1 MEGVVRLRYR
11 LMQLLRRHW
20 MLGTAAFVA
29 LVSMFFVP
37 PDEEYLGYFDWK
49 TIGCLFCVLAVASA
63 LRNAGVFDWAARAA
77 IARFASPRTLTMTL
91 VLVTAVFS
99 MAFTNDVALVIML
112 PLSVA
117 ALVEFGQPRLV
128 PAVFALQALAAN
140 LCGMVTPFGNP
151 QNIYLYSFFHVE
163 LGEFL
168 MTMAMPFLLS
178 VAGIIFATWFMT
190 RRGTFK
196 DDGVSTQPQQGTPG
210 EDVLA
215 PATSTAMLDRRRLIV
230 YVPLFVIALLA
241 VFRVIPF
248 GIAVIIVIVTLL
260 IFDRDALLKVDYPL
274 LATFLCFF
282 VFAGNMARIPA
293 LAQMLQPVMGQWGLL
308 ASALTSQVIS
318 NVPAAVLLS
327 HFTDAWQ
334 PLLIGVNI
342 GGAGTFVGSLASLIA
357 IRHFAIARTMIPRLR
372 EPDAPDTASFL
383 RLFGIVSGVFFVA
396 LLVICQIVLG

>member
-20 MLGTAAFVA
+20 MLAAAAFVA
-29 LVSMFFVP
+29 LVSMLFVP

-77 IARFASPRTLTMTL
+77 IARFGSPRTLTMTL

-117 ALVEFGQPRLV
+117 ALVESGQPRLV

-190 RRGTFK
+190 RRGTAE
-196 DDGVSTQPQQGTPG
+196 DDGVSMQSQQGASG

-260 IFDRDALLKVDYPL
+260 IFDCDALLKVDYPL

-293 LAQMLQPVMGQWGLL
+293 LEELLMPVMSQWGLL
-308 ASALTSQVIS
+308 TSALTSQVIS

-383 RLFGIVSGVFFVA
+383 RLFGIVNGVFFVA

>member
-29 LVSMFFVP
+29 LVSMLLVP
-37 PDEEYLGYFDWK
+37 PDGAYLGYFDWK

-77 IARFASPRTLTMTL
+77 IARFGSPRKMAMTL
-91 VLVTAVFS
+91 VLVTAAFS

-117 ALVEFGQPRLV
+117 ALVESGQPRLV

-151 QNIYLYSFFHVE
+151 QNIYLYSYFHVE

-168 MTMAMPFLLS
+168 MTMAMPFFLS

-190 RRGTFK
+190 GRGTAK
-196 DDGVSTQPQQGTPG
+196 DTGVSTQPQQGTPG

-215 PATSTAMLDRRRLIV
+215 PAASAAMLDRRRFVV

-241 VFRVIPF
+241 VFRVIPSCQF
-248 GIAVIIVIVTLL
+248 
-260 IFDRDALLKVDYPL
+260 
-274 LATFLCFF
+274 LA
-282 VFAGNMARIPA
+282 R
-293 LAQMLQPVMGQWGLL
+293 WR
-308 ASALTSQVIS
+308 
-318 NVPAAVLLS
+318 
-327 HFTDAWQ
+327 W
-334 PLLIGVNI
+334 
-342 GGAGTFVGSLASLIA
+342 
-357 IRHFAIARTMIPRLR
+357 RAIARIVGKVHGL
-372 EPDAPDTASFL
+372 L
-383 RLFGIVSGVFFVA
+383 RLGVSGRCVDRPREVTHRA
-396 LLVICQIVLG
+396 SRGCRRAVPVLH

>member
-1 MEGVVRLRYR
+1 MRLRYR

-20 MLGTAAFVA
+20 MLGAAAFVA
-29 LVSMFFVP
+29 LVSMLFVP
-37 PDEEYLGYFDWK
+37 PDEAYLGYFDWK

-77 IARFASPRTLTMTL
+77 IARFGSPRKLTMTL

-117 ALVEFGQPRLV
+117 ALVESGQPRLV
-128 PAVFALQALAAN
+128 PVVFALQALAAN

-151 QNIYLYSFFHVE
+151 QNIYLYSYFHVE
-163 LGEFL
+163 LDEFL

-178 VAGIIFATWFMT
+178 VAGIVFATWFIT
-190 RRGTFK
+190 RRGTTE
-196 DDGVSTQPQQGTPG
+196 DDGVSLRPQQDASG
-210 EDVLA
+210 EDVMA
-215 PATSTAMLDRRRLIV
+215 PATSAAMLDRRRLIV
-230 YVPLFVIALLA
+230 YAPLFVIALLA

-248 GIAVIIVIVTLL
+248 GIAVIIVIVALL
-260 IFDRDALLKVDYPL
+260 ILDRDALLKVDYPL

-293 LAQMLQPVMGQWGLL
+293 LELLLSPVMDQWGLL
-308 ASALTSQVIS
+308 TSALTSQVIS

-334 PLLIGVNI
+334 PLLVGVNV

-372 EPDAPDTASFL
+372 EPDAPDTMSFL
-383 RLFGIVSGVFFVA
+383 RLFGTVNAAFFIV
-396 LLVICQIVLG
+396 LLVICQLVLG

>member
-20 MLGTAAFVA
+20 MLGAAAFVA
-29 LVSMFFVP
+29 LVSMLFVP
-37 PDEEYLGYFDWK
+37 PDGAYLGYFDWK
-49 TIGCLFCVLAVASA
+49 TIGCMFCVLAVASA
-63 LRNAGVFDWAARAA
+63 MRNAGVFDWVARAA
-77 IARFASPRTLTMTL
+77 IARFGSPRKLTMTL

-117 ALVEFGQPRLV
+117 ALVESGQPRLV

-151 QNIYLYSFFHVE
+151 QNIYLYSYFHIE

-168 MTMAMPFLLS
+168 TTMALPFVLS
-178 VAGIIFATWFMT
+178 VVGIVFATWFMT
-190 RRGTFK
+190 KRGTVES
-196 DDGVSTQPQQGTPG
+196 DSVSMQPQQGAPD
-210 EDVLA
+210 EDVMA
-215 PATSTAMLDRRRLIV
+215 PAISAAMLDRRRLVV
-230 YVPLFVIALLA
+230 YVPLFAIALLA
-241 VFRVIPF
+241 VFRVVPF
-248 GIAVIIVIVTLL
+248 GIVVIIVIVALL
-260 IFDRDALLKVDYPL
+260 ILDRDALLKVDYPL

-282 VFAGNMARIPA
+282 VFAGNMARIPVLEEA
-293 LAQMLQPVMGQWGLL
+293 LQPLMGQWGLL
-308 ASALTSQVIS
+308 TSALTSQVIS

-357 IRHFAIARTMIPRLR
+357 IRHFAIARTMVPRLR
-372 EPDAPDTASFL
+372 EPDAPDTALFL
-383 RLFGIVSGVFFVA
+383 RLFGIVNGAFFIT
-396 LLVICQIVLG
+396 LLIICQLTLG

>member
-1 MEGVVRLRYR
+1 MRLRYR

-20 MLGTAAFVA
+20 MLAAAAFVA
-29 LVSMFFVP
+29 LVSMLFVP

-63 LRNAGVFDWAARAA
+63 LRNVGVFDWAARAA

-151 QNIYLYSFFHVE
+151 QNIYLYSYFHVE

-168 MTMAMPFLLS
+168 MTMALPFVLS
-178 VAGIIFATWFMT
+178 VAGIVLATWFMT
-190 RRGTFK
+190 RRGTAE
-196 DDGVSTQPQQGTPG
+196 DDVVSMQSQQDASD
-210 EDVLA
+210 EDVMA
-215 PATSTAMLDRRRLIV
+215 PATSAALLDRRRLVV

-241 VFRVIPF
+241 VFRLVPF
-248 GIAVIIVIVTLL
+248 GIAVIIVIVALL
-260 IFDRDALLKVDYPL
+260 ILDCDALLKVDYPL

-282 VFAGNMARIPA
+282 VFAGNMARIPV
-293 LAQMLQPVMGQWGLL
+293 LEEVLQPLMGQWGLL
-308 ASALTSQVIS
+308 TSALTSQVIS

-357 IRHFAIARTMIPRLR
+357 IRHFAIARTMVPRLR

-383 RLFGIVSGVFFVA
+383 RLFGIVNSAFFAA
-396 LLVICQIVLG
+396 LLIICQLVLG

>member
-1 MEGVVRLRYR
+1 MRLRYR

-20 MLGTAAFVA
+20 MLAAAAFVA

-151 QNIYLYSFFHVE
+151 QNIYLYSYFHVE

-168 MTMAMPFLLS
+168 MTMALPFVLS
-178 VAGIIFATWFMT
+178 VAGIVFATWFMT
-190 RRGTFK
+190 RRGVETA
-196 DDGVSTQPQQGTPG
+196 DDGVHGAPS
-210 EDVLA
+210 EDVMT
-215 PATSTAMLDRRRLIV
+215 PATSAAILDKRRIAV

-241 VFRVIPF
+241 VFRVVPF
-248 GIAVIIVIVTLL
+248 GIAAIIVIVALL
-260 IFDRDALLKVDYPL
+260 ILDRDALLKVDYPL
-274 LATFLCFF
+274 LVTFLCFF

-308 ASALTSQVIS
+308 TSALTSQVIS

-327 HFTDAWQ
+327 HFTDVWQ
-334 PLLIGVNI
+334 PLLMGVNI
-342 GGAGTFVGSLASLIA
+342 GGAGTFVGC
-357 IRHFAIARTMIPRLR
+357 R
-372 EPDAPDTASFL
+372 
-383 RLFGIVSGVFFVA
+383 
-396 LLVICQIVLG
+396 

>member
-1 MEGVVRLRYR
+1 MRLRYR

-29 LVSMFFVP
+29 LVSMFLVP

-63 LRNAGVFDWAARAA
+63 LRSAGVFDWAARAA
-77 IARFASPRTLTMTL
+77 IARFGSPRTLTMTL
-91 VLVTAVFS
+91 VLVTAAFS

-117 ALVEFGQPRLV
+117 ALVESGQPRLV

-190 RRGTFK
+190 RRGTAE
-196 DDGVSTQPQQGTPG
+196 DDGVSMQSQQGTSG

-241 VFRVIPF
+241 VFRVVPF
-248 GIAVIIVIVTLL
+248 GIAVIIVIAALL
-260 IFDRDALLKVDYPL
+260 ILDRDALLKVDYPL

-293 LAQMLQPVMGQWGLL
+293 LAQMLQPVLGQWGLL

-342 GGAGTFVGSLASLIA
+342 GGAGTFAGSLASLIA

-383 RLFGIVSGVFFVA
+383 RLFGIVNGVFFVA

>member
-1 MEGVVRLRYR
+1 
-11 LMQLLRRHW
+11 MQLLRRHW
-20 MLGTAAFVA
+20 MLAAAAFVA
-29 LVSMFFVP
+29 LVSMLFVP

-151 QNIYLYSFFHVE
+151 QNIYLYSYFHVE
-163 LGEFL
+163 LREFL
-168 MTMAMPFLLS
+168 MTMALPFALS
-178 VAGIIFATWFMT
+178 VAGIVFATWFMT
-190 RRGTFK
+190 RRGVETA
-196 DDGVSTQPQQGTPG
+196 DGGAHDAPS
-210 EDVLA
+210 EDVMA
-215 PATSTAMLDRRRLIV
+215 PAASAAMLDKRRIAV
-230 YVPLFVIALLA
+230 YVPLFAIALLA
-241 VFRVIPF
+241 VFRVVPF
-248 GIAVIIVIVTLL
+248 GIAVIIVIAALL
-260 IFDRDALLKVDYPL
+260 ILDRDALFKVDYPL
-274 LATFLCFF
+274 LVTFLCFF
-282 VFAGNMARIPA
+282 IFAGNMARIPA

-308 ASALTSQVIS
+308 TSALTSQVIS

-327 HFTDAWQ
+327 HFTDVWQ
-334 PLLIGVNI
+334 PLLVGVNI

-372 EPDAPDTASFL
+372 EPDAPNTASFL
-383 RLFGIVSGVFFVA
+383 RLFGIVNGVFFIA
-396 LLVICQIVLG
+396 LLVICQLVLG

>member
-1 MEGVVRLRYR
+1 
-11 LMQLLRRHW
+11 MQLLRRHW

-29 LVSMFFVP
+29 LVSMFLVP

-63 LRNAGVFDWAARAA
+63 LRSAGVFDWVDRAA
-77 IARFASPRTLTMTL
+77 IARFGSPRTLTMTL

-117 ALVEFGQPRLV
+117 ALVESDQPRLV

-168 MTMAMPFLLS
+168 MTMALPFLLS

-190 RRGTFK
+190 RRGTAE
-196 DDGVSTQPQQGTPG
+196 DDGVSMQSQQGTSG

-342 GGAGTFVGSLASLIA
+342 GGSGTFVGSLASLIA

-383 RLFGIVSGVFFVA
+383 RLFGIVNGVFFVA

>member
-20 MLGTAAFVA
+20 MLGAAAFVA
-29 LVSMFFVP
+29 LVSMLFVP
-37 PDEEYLGYFDWK
+37 PDGAYLGYFDWK

-63 LRNAGVFDWAARAA
+63 MRNAGVFDWVARAA
-77 IARFASPRTLTMTL
+77 IARFGSPRKLTMTL

-117 ALVEFGQPRLV
+117 ALVESSQPRLV

-140 LCGMVTPFGNP
+140 LYGMVTPFGNP
-151 QNIYLYSFFHVE
+151 QNIYLYSYFHIE

-168 MTMAMPFLLS
+168 TTMALPFVLS
-178 VAGIIFATWFMT
+178 VVGIVFATWFMT
-190 RRGTFK
+190 KRGTVES
-196 DDGVSTQPQQGTPG
+196 DSVSMQPQQGAPD
-210 EDVLA
+210 EDVMA
-215 PATSTAMLDRRRLIV
+215 PAISAAMLDRRRLVV
-230 YVPLFVIALLA
+230 YVPLFAIALLA
-241 VFRVIPF
+241 VFRVVPF
-248 GIAVIIVIVTLL
+248 GIVVIIVIVALL
-260 IFDRDALLKVDYPL
+260 ILDRDALLKVDYPL

-282 VFAGNMARIPA
+282 VFAGNMARIPVLEEA
-293 LAQMLQPVMGQWGLL
+293 LQPLMGQWGLL
-308 ASALTSQVIS
+308 TSALTSQVIS

-334 PLLIGVNI
+334 SLLIGVNI

-357 IRHFAIARTMIPRLR
+357 IRHFAIARTMVPRLR
-372 EPDAPDTASFL
+372 EPDAPDTALFL
-383 RLFGIVSGVFFVA
+383 RLFGIVNGAFFIT
-396 LLVICQIVLG
+396 LLIICQLTLG

>member
-1 MEGVVRLRYR
+1 
-11 LMQLLRRHW
+11 
-20 MLGTAAFVA
+20 MLAAAAFVA
-29 LVSMFFVP
+29 LVSMLFVP
-37 PDEEYLGYFDWK
+37 PDEEYFGYFDWK

-77 IARFASPRTLTMTL
+77 IARFGSPRKLAMTL

-151 QNIYLYSFFHVE
+151 QNIYLYSYFHVE

-190 RRGTFK
+190 RRGTAE
-196 DDGVSTQPQQGTPG
+196 DDGVSMQSQQGTSG
-210 EDVLA
+210 EDVMA
-215 PATSTAMLDRRRLIV
+215 PATSAAMLDRRRLIA

-248 GIAVIIVIVTLL
+248 GIAVIIVIVALL
-260 IFDRDALLKVDYPL
+260 ILDRDALLKVDYPL
-274 LATFLCFF
+274 LVTFLCFF
-282 VFAGNMARIPA
+282 VFAGNMARIPVLEEA
-293 LAQMLQPVMGQWGLL
+293 LQPVMGQWGLL

-357 IRHFAIARTMIPRLR
+357 IRHFAIARTMVPRLR
-372 EPDAPDTASFL
+372 EPDAPNTTSFL
-383 RLFGIVSGVFFVA
+383 RLFGIVNGVSFVT

>member
-1 MEGVVRLRYR
+1 MRLRYR

-20 MLGTAAFVA
+20 MLGAAAFVA
-29 LVSMFFVP
+29 LVSMFLVP
-37 PDEEYLGYFDWK
+37 PDGAYLGYFDWK

-63 LRNAGVFDWAARAA
+63 LRNAGVFDWAARTA
-77 IARFASPRTLTMTL
+77 IARFGSPRKLTMTL
-91 VLVTAVFS
+91 VLVTAAFS

-117 ALVEFGQPRLV
+117 ALVESGQPRLV

-151 QNIYLYSFFHVE
+151 QNIYLYSYFHVE

-178 VAGIIFATWFMT
+178 VVGIVLATWFMT
-190 RRGTFK
+190 RRGTAE
-196 DDGVSTQPQQGTPG
+196 DDVVSMQSQQDASD
-210 EDVLA
+210 EDVMA
-215 PATSTAMLDRRRLIV
+215 PATSAALLDRRRLVV

-241 VFRVIPF
+241 VFRVVPF
-248 GIAVIIVIVTLL
+248 GIAVIIVIVALL

-274 LATFLCFF
+274 LVTFLCFF
-282 VFAGNMARIPA
+282 IFAGNMARIPMLEEA
-293 LAQMLQPVMGQWGLL
+293 LQPLMGQWGLL
-308 ASALTSQVIS
+308 TSALTSQVIS

-327 HFTDAWQ
+327 HFADAWQ

-342 GGAGTFVGSLASLIA
+342 GGAGTLVGSLASLIA
-357 IRHFAIARTMIPRLR
+357 IRHFAIARTMVPRLR
-372 EPDAPDTASFL
+372 EPDAPNTASFL
-383 RLFGIVSGVFFVA
+383 RLFGIVNGVFFIA
-396 LLVICQIVLG
+396 LLVICQLVLG

>member
-29 LVSMFFVP
+29 LVSMLLVP
-37 PDEEYLGYFDWK
+37 PDGAYLGYFDWK

-77 IARFASPRTLTMTL
+77 IARFGSPRKMAMTL
-91 VLVTAVFS
+91 VLVTAAFS

-117 ALVEFGQPRLV
+117 ALVESGQPRLV
-128 PAVFALQALAAN
+128 PAVFALQVLAAN

-151 QNIYLYSFFHVE
+151 QNIYLYSYFHVE

-168 MTMAMPFLLS
+168 MTMAMPFFLS

-190 RRGTFK
+190 RRSVEPV
-196 DDGVSTQPQQGTPG
+196 DDGEHDVPS

-215 PATSTAMLDRRRLIV
+215 PAASAAMLDRRRFVV

-248 GIAVIIVIVTLL
+248 GIAVIIVVVALL
-260 IFDRDALLKVDYPL
+260 VLDRDALLKVDYPL
-274 LATFLCFF
+274 LVTFLCFF
-282 VFAGNMARIPA
+282 IFAGNMARIPVLEEA
-293 LAQMLQPVMGQWGLL
+293 LQPLMGQWGLL
-308 ASALTSQVIS
+308 TSALTSQVIS

-357 IRHFAIARTMIPRLR
+357 IRHFAIARTMVPRLR

-383 RLFGIVSGVFFVA
+383 RLFGIVNGVFFVV
-396 LLVICQIVLG
+396 LLIICQLTLA

>member
-20 MLGTAAFVA
+20 MLAAAAFVA

-128 PAVFALQALAAN
+128 PTVFALQALAAN

-178 VAGIIFATWFMT
+178 VAGIIVATWFMT
-190 RRGTFK
+190 RRGTAE
-196 DDGVSTQPQQGTPG
+196 DDGVSMQSQQGASG

-248 GIAVIIVIVTLL
+248 GIAVIIVIVALL

-342 GGAGTFVGSLASLIA
+342 GRAGTFVGSLASLIA

-383 RLFGIVSGVFFVA
+383 RLFGIVNGAFFVV
-396 LLVICQIVLG
+396 LLIICQLVLG

>member
-20 MLGTAAFVA
+20 MLAAAAFVA

-128 PAVFALQALAAN
+128 PTVFALQALAAN

-190 RRGTFK
+190 RRGTSE
-196 DDGVSTQPQQGTPG
+196 DDGVSMQSQQGASG

-248 GIAVIIVIVTLL
+248 GIAVIIVIVTLFVL
-260 IFDRDALLKVDYPL
+260 DRDALLKVDYPL

-308 ASALTSQVIS
+308 TSALTSQVIS

-383 RLFGIVSGVFFVA
+383 RLFGIANGVFFVA

>member
-1 MEGVVRLRYR
+1 MRLRYR

-20 MLGTAAFVA
+20 MLAAAAFVA

-77 IARFASPRTLTMTL
+77 IARFGSPRKLAMTL
-91 VLVTAVFS
+91 VLVTAAFS

-117 ALVEFGQPRLV
+117 ALVEFDQPRLV

-168 MTMAMPFLLS
+168 MMMAMPFLLS

-190 RRGTFK
+190 RRGTAE
-196 DDGVSTQPQQGTPG
+196 DDGVSMQSQQGTPG
-210 EDVLA
+210 EDVMA
-215 PATSTAMLDRRRLIV
+215 PATSAVMLDRRRLIV

-241 VFRVIPF
+241 IFRVIPF
-248 GIAVIIVIVTLL
+248 GIAVIIVIVTLFVL
-260 IFDRDALLKVDYPL
+260 DRDALLKVDYPL

-308 ASALTSQVIS
+308 TSALTSQVIS

-383 RLFGIVSGVFFVA
+383 RLFGIVNGVFFVA

>member
-1 MEGVVRLRYR
+1 
-11 LMQLLRRHW
+11 MQLLRRHW
-20 MLGTAAFVA
+20 MLAAAAFVA
-29 LVSMFFVP
+29 LVSMLFVP

-77 IARFASPRTLTMTL
+77 IASFASPRTLTMTL
-91 VLVTAVFS
+91 VLVTVVFS

-151 QNIYLYSFFHVE
+151 QNIYLYSYFHVE

-178 VAGIIFATWFMT
+178 VAGIIFTTWFMT
-190 RRGTFK
+190 RRGTAE
-196 DDGVSTQPQQGTPG
+196 DDGVSTKPQQGTLG
-210 EDVLA
+210 EDVMA
-215 PATSTAMLDRRRLIV
+215 PATSAAMLDRRRLIA

-241 VFRVIPF
+241 IFRVIPF
-248 GIAVIIVIVTLL
+248 GIAVIIVIVALL
-260 IFDRDALLKVDYPL
+260 ILDHDALLKVDYPL

-282 VFAGNMARIPA
+282 VFAGNMARIPMLEEA
-293 LAQMLQPVMGQWGLL
+293 LQPIMGQWGLL

-327 HFTDAWQ
+327 HFTGAWQ
-334 PLLIGVNI
+334 PLLVGVNI
-342 GGAGTFVGSLASLIA
+342 GGQAPSWDRSRASSPFVTSPSRVRWFRACAS
-357 IRHFAIARTMIPRLR
+357 RTRR
-372 EPDAPDTASFL
+372 TRSRSCAS
-383 RLFGIVSGVFFVA
+383 SA
-396 LLVICQIVLG
+396 S

>member
-20 MLGTAAFVA
+20 MLAAAAFVA

-37 PDEEYLGYFDWK
+37 PDEAYLGYFDWK

-77 IARFASPRTLTMTL
+77 IARFASPRTLAMTL

-128 PAVFALQALAAN
+128 PAVFALQAIAAN

-151 QNIYLYSFFHVE
+151 QNIYLYSYYHVE

-168 MTMAMPFLLS
+168 RTMALPFALS
-178 VAGIIFATWFMT
+178 VAGIVFATWFMT
-190 RRGTFK
+190 RRGVTES
-196 DDGVSTQPQQGTPG
+196 DDPALQLQQAMPSEGAM
-210 EDVLA
+210 A
-215 PATSTAMLDRRRLIV
+215 PTTSAAMLDRRRIAV
-230 YVPLFVIALLA
+230 YVPLFVLALLA
-241 VFRVIPF
+241 VFRVVPF
-248 GIAVIIVIVTLL
+248 GIAVVIVIVALL
-260 IFDRDALLKVDYPL
+260 ILDRDALLKVDYPL

-293 LAQMLQPVMGQWGLL
+293 LEELLMPVMSQWGLL
-308 ASALTSQVIS
+308 TSALTSQVIS

-357 IRHFAIARTMIPRLR
+357 IRHFAIARTMIPHLR

-383 RLFGIVSGVFFVA
+383 RLFGIVNGVFFVA
-396 LLVICQIVLG
+396 LLVICQILLG

>member
-1 MEGVVRLRYR
+1 
-11 LMQLLRRHW
+11 MQLLRRHW
-20 MLGTAAFVA
+20 MLAAAAFVA

-91 VLVTAVFS
+91 VLVTVVFS

-128 PAVFALQALAAN
+128 PTVFALQALAAN

-190 RRGTFK
+190 RRSVEPV
-196 DDGVSTQPQQGTPG
+196 DDGEHDVPS
-210 EDVLA
+210 EDVMA
-215 PATSTAMLDRRRLIV
+215 PEASAAILDKRRIAV

-248 GIAVIIVIVTLL
+248 GIAVIIVIVTLFVL
-260 IFDRDALLKVDYPL
+260 DRDALLKVDYPL

-383 RLFGIVSGVFFVA
+383 RLFGIVNGVFFVA

>member
-1 MEGVVRLRYR
+1 
-11 LMQLLRRHW
+11 MQLLRRHW
-20 MLGTAAFVA
+20 MLAAAAFVA
-29 LVSMFFVP
+29 LVSMFLVP
-37 PDEEYLGYFDWK
+37 PDKEYLGYFDWK

-63 LRNAGVFDWAARAA
+63 LRSAGVFDWVARAA

-117 ALVEFGQPRLV
+117 ALVESDQPRLV

-190 RRGTFK
+190 RRGTAE
-196 DDGVSTQPQQGTPG
+196 DDGVSMQPQQGASG
-210 EDVLA
+210 EDVMA

-308 ASALTSQVIS
+308 TSALTSQVIS

-357 IRHFAIARTMIPRLR
+357 IRHFAIARTMVPRLR

-383 RLFGIVSGVFFVA
+383 RLFGIVNGVFFVT
-396 LLVICQIVLG
+396 LLVICQLVLG

>member
-20 MLGTAAFVA
+20 MLGAAAFVA
-29 LVSMFFVP
+29 LVSMLFVP
-37 PDEEYLGYFDWK
+37 PDGAYLGYFDWK

-63 LRNAGVFDWAARAA
+63 MRNAGVFDWVARAA
-77 IARFASPRTLTMTL
+77 IARFGSPRKLTMTL

-117 ALVEFGQPRLV
+117 ALVESGQPRLV

-140 LCGMVTPFGNP
+140 LYGMVTPFGNP
-151 QNIYLYSFFHVE
+151 QNIYLYSYFHIE

-168 MTMAMPFLLS
+168 TTMALPFVLS
-178 VAGIIFATWFMT
+178 VVGIVFATWFMT
-190 RRGTFK
+190 KRGTVES
-196 DDGVSTQPQQGTPG
+196 DSVSMQPQQGAPD
-210 EDVLA
+210 EDVMALA
-215 PATSTAMLDRRRLIV
+215 ISAAMLDRRRLVV
-230 YVPLFVIALLA
+230 YVPLFAIALLA
-241 VFRVIPF
+241 VFRVVPF
-248 GIAVIIVIVTLL
+248 GIVVIIVIVALL
-260 IFDRDALLKVDYPL
+260 ILDRDALLKVDYPL

-282 VFAGNMARIPA
+282 VFAGNMARIPVLEEA
-293 LAQMLQPVMGQWGLL
+293 LQPLMGQWGLL
-308 ASALTSQVIS
+308 TSALTSQVIS

-334 PLLIGVNI
+334 SLLIGVNI

-357 IRHFAIARTMIPRLR
+357 IRHFAIARTMVPRLR
-372 EPDAPDTASFL
+372 EPDAPDTALFL
-383 RLFGIVSGVFFVA
+383 RLFGIVNGAFFIT
-396 LLVICQIVLG
+396 LLIICQLTLG

>member
-1 MEGVVRLRYR
+1 MRLRYR

-20 MLGTAAFVA
+20 MLGAAAAVA
-29 LVSMFFVP
+29 LVSMLFVP
-37 PDEEYLGYFDWK
+37 PDGAYLGYFDWK

-63 LRNAGVFDWAARAA
+63 MRNAGVFDWAARAA
-77 IARFASPRTLTMTL
+77 IARFGSPRKLAMTL
-91 VLVTAVFS
+91 VLVTAAFS

-117 ALVEFGQPRLV
+117 ALVESGQPRLV
-128 PAVFALQALAAN
+128 PVVFVLQALAAN

-151 QNIYLYSFFHVE
+151 QNIYLYSYFHVE

-168 MTMAMPFLLS
+168 MTMALPFVLS
-178 VAGIIFATWFMT
+178 VAGIVLATWFMT
-190 RRGTFK
+190 RRGTAE
-196 DDGVSTQPQQGTPG
+196 DDVVSMQSQQDASD
-210 EDVLA
+210 EDVMA
-215 PATSTAMLDRRRLIV
+215 SATSAALLDRRRLVV

-241 VFRVIPF
+241 VFRVVPF
-248 GIAVIIVIVTLL
+248 GIAVIIVIVALL
-260 IFDRDALLKVDYPL
+260 ILECDALLKVDYPL

-282 VFAGNMARIPA
+282 VFAGNMARIPV
-293 LAQMLQPVMGQWGLL
+293 LEEVLQPLMGQWGLL
-308 ASALTSQVIS
+308 TSALTSQVIS

-327 HFTDAWQ
+327 HFADAWQ

-383 RLFGIVSGVFFVA
+383 RLFGIVNGVFFIV
-396 LLVICQIVLG
+396 LLIICQLALG

>member
-1 MEGVVRLRYR
+1 MRLRYR

-63 LRNAGVFDWAARAA
+63 LRSAGVFDWAARAA
-77 IARFASPRTLTMTL
+77 IARFGSPRTLTMTL
-91 VLVTAVFS
+91 VLVTAAFS

-117 ALVEFGQPRLV
+117 ALVESGQPRLV

-190 RRGTFK
+190 RRGTAE
-196 DDGVSTQPQQGTPG
+196 DDGVSMQSQQGTSG

-248 GIAVIIVIVTLL
+248 GIAVIIVIVTLFVL
-260 IFDRDALLKVDYPL
+260 DRDALLKVDYPL

-357 IRHFAIARTMIPRLR
+357 IRHFAIARMMIQRLR

-383 RLFGIVSGVFFVA
+383 RLFGIVNGVFFVA

>member
-1 MEGVVRLRYR
+1 MRLRYR

-20 MLGTAAFVA
+20 MLGAAAFVA
-29 LVSMFFVP
+29 LVSMFLVP
-37 PDEEYLGYFDWK
+37 PDGAYLGYFDWK

-77 IARFASPRTLTMTL
+77 IARFGSPRKLAMTL
-91 VLVTAVFS
+91 VLVTAAFS

-117 ALVEFGQPRLV
+117 ALVESGQPRLV

-151 QNIYLYSFFHVE
+151 QNIYLYSYFHVE

-168 MTMAMPFLLS
+168 MTMALPFALS
-178 VAGIIFATWFMT
+178 VAGIVFATWFMT
-190 RRGTFK
+190 RRGVETA
-196 DDGVSTQPQQGTPG
+196 DDGAHGAPS
-210 EDVLA
+210 EDVMA
-215 PATSTAMLDRRRLIV
+215 PATSAAILDKRRIAV

-241 VFRVIPF
+241 VFRVVPF
-248 GIAVIIVIVTLL
+248 GIAVIIVIVALL
-260 IFDRDALLKVDYPL
+260 ILDRDALLKVDYPL
-274 LATFLCFF
+274 LVTFLCFF
-282 VFAGNMARIPA
+282 VFAGNMARIPV
-293 LAQMLQPVMGQWGLL
+293 LEEVLQPLMGQWGLL
-308 ASALTSQVIS
+308 TSALTSQVIS

-327 HFTDAWQ
+327 HFADAWQ

-357 IRHFAIARTMIPRLR
+357 IRHFAIARTMVPRLR

-383 RLFGIVSGVFFVA
+383 RLFGIVNSAFFIV
-396 LLVICQIVLG
+396 LLIICQLVLGWQ

>member
-1 MEGVVRLRYR
+1 MRLRYR

-29 LVSMFFVP
+29 LVSMFLVP
-37 PDEEYLGYFDWK
+37 PDGAYLGYFDWK

-77 IARFASPRTLTMTL
+77 IARFGSPRKLAMTL
-91 VLVTAVFS
+91 VLVTAAFS

-117 ALVEFGQPRLV
+117 ALVQSGQPRLV

-151 QNIYLYSFFHVE
+151 QNIYLYSYFHVE

-178 VAGIIFATWFMT
+178 VAGIAFATWFMT
-190 RRGTFK
+190 GRGIVE
-196 DDGVSTQPQQGTPG
+196 DDSVSMQPQQDASD
-210 EDVLA
+210 EDVMA
-215 PATSTAMLDRRRLIV
+215 PATSAALLDRRRLIA

-248 GIAVIIVIVTLL
+248 GIAVIIVIVALL

-274 LATFLCFF
+274 LVTFLCFF
-282 VFAGNMARIPA
+282 IFAGNMARIPVLEEA
-293 LAQMLQPVMGQWGLL
+293 LQPLMGQWGLL
-308 ASALTSQVIS
+308 TSALTSQVIS

-327 HFTDAWQ
+327 HFTGTWQ
-334 PLLIGVNI
+334 PLLVGVNI
-342 GGAGTFVGSLASLIA
+342 GGAGTLVGSLASLITLQHFTSVRKIFPRATALPELSTGRFLALFSVLNFGFLA
-357 IRHFAIARTMIPRLR
+357 ILLIACGM
-372 EPDAPDTASFL
+372 ASSF
-383 RLFGIVSGVFFVA
+383 
-396 LLVICQIVLG
+396 

>member
-20 MLGTAAFVA
+20 MLGAAAFVA
-29 LVSMFFVP
+29 LVSMLFVP
-37 PDEEYLGYFDWK
+37 PDGAYLGYFDWK

-63 LRNAGVFDWAARAA
+63 MRNAGVFDWVARAA
-77 IARFASPRTLTMTL
+77 IARFGSPRKLTMTL

-117 ALVEFGQPRLV
+117 ALVESDQPRLV

-151 QNIYLYSFFHVE
+151 QNIYLYSYFHVE

-178 VAGIIFATWFMT
+178 VAGIVFATWFMT
-190 RRGTFK
+190 KRGTVES
-196 DDGVSTQPQQGTPG
+196 DSVSMQPQQGAPD
-210 EDVLA
+210 EDVMA
-215 PATSTAMLDRRRLIV
+215 PAISAAMLDRRRLVV
-230 YVPLFVIALLA
+230 YVPLFAIALLS
-241 VFRVIPF
+241 VFRVVPF
-248 GIAVIIVIVTLL
+248 GIVVIIVIVALL
-260 IFDRDALLKVDYPL
+260 ILDRDALLKVDYPL

-282 VFAGNMARIPA
+282 VFAGNMARIPVLEEA
-293 LAQMLQPVMGQWGLL
+293 LQPLMGQWGLL
-308 ASALTSQVIS
+308 TSALTSQVIS

-372 EPDAPDTASFL
+372 ESDAPDTASFL
-383 RLFGIVSGVFFVA
+383 RLFGTVNGAFFIT
-396 LLVICQIVLG
+396 LLIICQLTLG

>member
-20 MLGTAAFVA
+20 MLGAAAFVA
-29 LVSMFFVP
+29 LVSMLFVP
-37 PDEEYLGYFDWK
+37 PDGAYLGYFDWK

-63 LRNAGVFDWAARAA
+63 MRSAGVFDWVARAA
-77 IARFASPRTLTMTL
+77 IARFGSPRKLTMTL

-117 ALVEFGQPRLV
+117 ALVESGQPRLV

-151 QNIYLYSFFHVE
+151 QNIYLYSYFHIE

-168 MTMAMPFLLS
+168 TTMALPFVLS
-178 VAGIIFATWFMT
+178 VVGIVFATWFMT
-190 RRGTFK
+190 KRGTVES
-196 DDGVSTQPQQGTPG
+196 DSVSMQPQQGAPD
-210 EDVLA
+210 EDVMA
-215 PATSTAMLDRRRLIV
+215 PAISAAMLDRRRLVV
-230 YVPLFVIALLA
+230 YVPLFAIALLS
-241 VFRVIPF
+241 VFRVVPF
-248 GIAVIIVIVTLL
+248 GIVVIIVIVALL
-260 IFDRDALLKVDYPL
+260 ILDRDALLKVDYPL

-282 VFAGNMARIPA
+282 VFAGNMARIPVLEEA
-293 LAQMLQPVMGQWGLL
+293 LQPLMGQWGLL
-308 ASALTSQVIS
+308 TSALTSQVIS

-372 EPDAPDTASFL
+372 ESDAPDTASFL
-383 RLFGIVSGVFFVA
+383 RLFGTVNGAFFIT
-396 LLVICQIVLG
+396 LLIICQLTLG

>member
-29 LVSMFFVP
+29 LVSMLLVP
-37 PDEEYLGYFDWK
+37 PDGAYLGYFDWK

-77 IARFASPRTLTMTL
+77 IARFGSPRKMAMTL
-91 VLVTAVFS
+91 VLVTAAFS

-117 ALVEFGQPRLV
+117 ALVESGQPRLV

-151 QNIYLYSFFHVE
+151 QNIYLYSYFHVE

-168 MTMAMPFLLS
+168 MTMTMPFFLS

-190 RRGTFK
+190 RRGTAK
-196 DDGVSTQPQQGTPG
+196 DAGVSTQPQQGTPG

-215 PATSTAMLDRRRLIV
+215 PAASAAMLDRRRLVV

-248 GIAVIIVIVTLL
+248 GIAVIIVVVALL
-260 IFDRDALLKVDYPL
+260 VLDRDALLKVDYPL
-274 LATFLCFF
+274 LVTFLCFF
-282 VFAGNMARIPA
+282 IFAGNMARIPVLEEA
-293 LAQMLQPVMGQWGLL
+293 LQPLMGQWGLL
-308 ASALTSQVIS
+308 TSALTSQVIS

-357 IRHFAIARTMIPRLR
+357 IRHFAIARTMVPRLR

-383 RLFGIVSGVFFVA
+383 RLFGIVNGVFFVV
-396 LLVICQIVLG
+396 LLIICQLVLG

>member
-1 MEGVVRLRYR
+1 MRLRYR

-63 LRNAGVFDWAARAA
+63 LRSAGVFDWAARAA
-77 IARFASPRTLTMTL
+77 IAHFGSPRTLTMTL
-91 VLVTAVFS
+91 VLVTAAFS

-117 ALVEFGQPRLV
+117 ALVESGQPRLV

-190 RRGTFK
+190 RRGTAE
-196 DDGVSTQPQQGTPG
+196 DDGVSMQSQQGTSG

-248 GIAVIIVIVTLL
+248 GIAVIIVIVTLFVL
-260 IFDRDALLKVDYPL
+260 DRDALLKVDYPL

-383 RLFGIVSGVFFVA
+383 RLFGIVNGVFFVA

>member
-1 MEGVVRLRYR
+1 
-11 LMQLLRRHW
+11 MQLLRRHW
-20 MLGTAAFVA
+20 MLAAAAFVA
-29 LVSMFFVP
+29 LVSMLFVP

-91 VLVTAVFS
+91 AFVTAVFS

-151 QNIYLYSFFHVE
+151 QNIYLYSYFHVE

-168 MTMAMPFLLS
+168 MTMALPFALS

-190 RRGTFK
+190 RRSVEPV
-196 DDGVSTQPQQGTPG
+196 DDGEHDVPS
-210 EDVLA
+210 EDVMA
-215 PATSTAMLDRRRLIV
+215 PEASAAILDKRRIAV

-383 RLFGIVSGVFFVA
+383 RLFGIVNGVFFVV
-396 LLVICQIVLG
+396 LLVICQLVLG